1 MQAKCERSARTV
13 GRLPTIEFG
22 PAEGPIA
29 KAWDIREIH

>member
-1 MQAKCERSARTV
+1 MQAKFKRSARTIC
-13 GRLPTIEFG
+13 RLLTVKFG